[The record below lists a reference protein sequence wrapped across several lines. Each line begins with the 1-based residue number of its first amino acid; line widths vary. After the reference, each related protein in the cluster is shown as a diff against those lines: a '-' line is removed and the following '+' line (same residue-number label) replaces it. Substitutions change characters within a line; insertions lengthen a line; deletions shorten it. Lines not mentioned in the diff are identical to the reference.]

1 MILHV
6 CIVTMVFYSTLYTS
20 FSSNTDLV
28 LQSSNFKTDTG
39 LWNAATGI
47 MQGSKRIQEDV
58 IAFETEN
65 EYSSPLL
72 VAVCDGNGGI
82 GQERIQTELLPLLTM
97 KLQYQRLLAN
107 IMKQN
112 NSPEALSSN
121 IRKAFLEVNEDL
133 KKINR
138 DSQDSWYS
146 GGSTALCL
154 LSDAEKFW
162 LAFCGDSLGIW
173 KENGAFKDTISHHLA
188 ERTDS
193 YSFSR
198 SFGNFRCSLFEM
210 TSEPDIYEI
219 KKLNTD
225 WLLLAT
231 DGLWTHTKKETVYN
245 FIEANQKK
253 DSKTVVH
260 ELSVLAMFHDIS
272 ANYECNYMVPV
283 LKLLLLYRYPFLSRT
298 AATDFEMFIE
308 KHEQLS
314 NFLQLFEMFNGSGF
328 DAFVSQQEAVNPLK
342 ALFESM
348 QDIWLSD
355 GSIQIEQIKTD
366 ILSLFNMYRDGVNKS
381 EIELEDNTL
390 NNIFD
395 RYYEIKD
402 RSGDLNVRLNNL
414 KRASTIDCDAFN
426 VLKYE
431 ILRKMLSYTIKN
443 ISEECKDHQGVQL
456 LRIYACLP
464 DPEQLKIAI
473 NSYYHNTHQSEII
486 KFSDNMIATVI
497 KRQNIDFQNEMIVK
511 VIEHYQYCCE
521 GMRKKLAILT
531 EKLMNGCMSEAEIT
545 HYSQLLA
552 KLHSDNMAIVYVKK
566 ARENSVKKESTQKL
580 VTEPTKNSWFSSTMS
595 FLRYNPWNVNN
606 DDETV
611 Q

>member
-283 LKLLLLYRYPFLSRT
+283 LKLLLLYRYPFLSCT